1 MALSDRVAEQRAE
14 IQSKID
20 ALIATAETES
30 RTALTDEE
38 TSTFNALV
46 SERDNLDAQ
55 HTSLIAEEARKATV
69 ADAPAARTASVQ
81 VVSEPSIYR
90 KGDSTSASYFRDLT
104 AVSLN
109 RGDTQGA
116 VERLRRSDMEQRAIS
131 TTDGGIGEFVP
142 PAWMTAD
149 YVALARAGR
158 VTADLF
164 SKQAL
169 PTGTDSINLP
179 KITTGASTAE
189 QTSQNSAVSNTDMV
203 TTSVVG
209 NVATI
214 AGQQV
219 VSVQLVE
226 QSPVN
231 LDQIILADLAA
242 DYATRLDTFCLSNN
256 ATGKKGILNVSSTSA
271 STYTDASPTVAELY
285 SKIADVL
292 QQIASNRYLPADAIV
307 MHPRRWGFFLAAHD
321 GQNRP
326 LVLPNANAPYN
337 ATGVAGSVVGEGSVG
352 TLLGLPVYLDAN
364 IPTNSGA
371 GTNQDTIIAG
381 RFSDL
386 VLFEGTQRAEAFR
399 ETKADQ
405 LSVLFRLYNYAA
417 IVTERFPKSI
427 GLVTGTGLVT
437 PTF

>member
-1 MALSDRVAEQRAE
+1 MALSNRVAEQRAE
-14 IQSKID
+14 VQSKID
-20 ALIATAETES
+20 ALISAADSEARNTFTE
-30 RTALTDEE
+30 EE
-38 TSTFNALV
+38 TNTFNALI
-46 SERDNLDAQ
+46 SERDGLDAQ
-55 HTSLIAEEARKATV
+55 HTALVSEEARKAKISE
-69 ADAPAARTASVQ
+69 APATRSASVQ
-81 VVSEPSIYR
+81 VVSEPTTYR
-90 KGDSTSASYFRDLT
+90 KGDTTSPSYFRDLT
-104 AVSLN
+104 AASLN
-109 RGDTQGA
+109 RGDAQAAT
-116 VERLRRSDMEQRAIS
+116 ERLRRNDQEQRAIS

-142 PAWMTAD
+142 PAWMVSD

-158 VTADLF
+158 TTADLF
-164 SKQAL
+164 TRQAL

-179 KITTGASTAE
+179 KITTGASTAVQSSE
-189 QTSQNSAVSNTDMV
+189 NSAVSNTDMV

-231 LDQIILADLAA
+231 LDGIILADLAA
-242 DYATRLDTFCLSNN
+242 DYATRLDVFCLSNN

-271 STYTDASPTVAELY
+271 STYTDATPTGPELY
-285 SKIADVL
+285 PKIADVV
-292 QQIASNRYLPADAIV
+292 QQIASNRFLPADAIV
-307 MHPRRWGFFLAAHD
+307 MHPRRWGFFLAALD
-321 GQNRP
+321 GSNRP
-326 LVLPNANAPYN
+326 LVTPY
-337 ATGVAGSVVGEGSVG
+337 AGFNMAGIAESVPGEGSVG

-371 GTNQDTIIAG
+371 GTNQDTIIVG

-427 GLVTGTGLVT
+427 GLITGTGLAT

>member
-14 IQSKID
+14 VQAKID
-20 ALIATAETES
+20 ALIATADNES
-30 RTALTDEE
+30 RSALSDDE
-38 TSTFNALV
+38 TTTFNALV
-46 SERDNLDAQ
+46 TERDALDEQ
-55 HTSLIAEEARKATV
+55 HTSLVAEEARKAVV
-69 ADAPAARTASVQ
+69 ADAPIARAASVT
-81 VVSEPSIYR
+81 VVSEPSVYR
-90 KGDSTSASYFRDLT
+90 KGDSTSGSYFRDLT
-104 AVSLN
+104 AASLN
-109 RGDTQGA
+109 RGDVQGSI
-116 VERLRRSDMEQRAIS
+116 ERLRRNDQEQRAIS
-131 TTDGGIGEFVP
+131 TTDGAGGEFVP
-142 PAWMTAD
+142 PAWMIQD

-164 SKQAL
+164 TRQAL

-179 KITTGASTAE
+179 KITTGTSTAE
-189 QTSQNSAVSNTDMV
+189 QSSQNSAVSNTDIV

-219 VSVQLVE
+219 VSVQLIE

-231 LDQIILADLAA
+231 LDGIILADLAA

-271 STYTDASPTVAELY
+271 STYTDASPTVAEMY
-285 SKIADVL
+285 PKIADL
-292 QQIASNRYLPADAIV
+292 IQQISSNRFLPADAIV
-307 MHPRRWGFFLAAHD
+307 MHPRRWGFFLAALD

-326 LVLPNANAPYN
+326 LVVPAANAPYN
-337 ATGVAGSVVGEGSVG
+337 AAGINAGTPGEGSVG
-352 TLLGLPVYLDAN
+352 TLLGLPVYVDAN

-371 GTNQDTIIAG
+371 GTNQDTIIVG

-386 VLFEGTQRAEAFR
+386 VLFEGAQRAEVFR

-405 LSVLFRLYNYAA
+405 LSALFRFYSYAA

-427 GLVTGTGLVT
+427 GLLTGTGLVT

>member
-14 IQSKID
+14 VQAKID
-20 ALIATAETES
+20 ALIATADNES
-30 RTALTDEE
+30 RSALSDDE
-38 TSTFNALV
+38 TTTFNALV
-46 SERDNLDAQ
+46 TERDALDEQ
-55 HTSLIAEEARKATV
+55 HTSLVAEEARKAVV
-69 ADAPAARTASVQ
+69 ADAPIARAASVT
-81 VVSEPSIYR
+81 VVSEPSVYR
-90 KGDSTSASYFRDLT
+90 KGDSTSGSYFRDLT
-104 AVSLN
+104 AASLN
-109 RGDTQGA
+109 RGDVQGSI
-116 VERLRRSDMEQRAIS
+116 ERLRRNDQEQRAIS
-131 TTDGGIGEFVP
+131 TTDGAGGEFVP
-142 PAWMTAD
+142 PAWMIQD

-164 SKQAL
+164 TRQAL

-179 KITTGASTAE
+179 KITTGTSTAE
-189 QTSQNSAVSNTDMV
+189 QSSQNSAVSNTDIV

-219 VSVQLVE
+219 VSVQLIE

-231 LDQIILADLAA
+231 LDGIILADLAA

-271 STYTDASPTVAELY
+271 STYTDASPTVAEMY
-285 SKIADVL
+285 PKIADL
-292 QQIASNRYLPADAIV
+292 IQQISSNRFLPADAIV
-307 MHPRRWGFFLAAHD
+307 MHPRRWGFFLAALD

-326 LVLPNANAPYN
+326 LVVPAANAPYN
-337 ATGVAGSVVGEGSVG
+337 VAGVMAGVPGEGSVG
-352 TLLGLPVYLDAN
+352 TLLGLPVYVDAN

-371 GTNQDTIIAG
+371 GTNQDTIIVG

-386 VLFEGTQRAEAFR
+386 VLFEGAQRAEVFR

-405 LSVLFRLYNYAA
+405 LSALFRFYSYAA

-427 GLVTGTGLVT
+427 GLLTGTGLVT

>member
-14 IQSKID
+14 VQAKID
-20 ALIATAETES
+20 ALIATADNES
-30 RTALTDEE
+30 RSALSDDE
-38 TSTFNALV
+38 TTTFNALV
-46 SERDNLDAQ
+46 AERDALDEQ
-55 HTSLIAEEARKATV
+55 HTSLVAEEARKAVV
-69 ADAPAARTASVQ
+69 ADAPAARAASVT
-81 VVSEPSIYR
+81 VVSEPSVYR
-90 KGDSTSASYFRDLT
+90 KGDSTSGSYFRDLT
-104 AVSLN
+104 AASLN
-109 RGDTQGA
+109 RGDVQGSI
-116 VERLRRSDMEQRAIS
+116 ERLRRNDQEQRAIS
-131 TTDGGIGEFVP
+131 TTDGAGGEFVP
-142 PAWMTAD
+142 PAWMIQD

-164 SKQAL
+164 TRQAL

-179 KITTGASTAE
+179 KITTGTSTAE
-189 QTSQNSAVSNTDMV
+189 QSSQNSAVSNTDIV

-219 VSVQLVE
+219 VSVQLIE

-231 LDQIILADLAA
+231 LDGIILADLAA

-256 ATGKKGILNVSSTSA
+256 ATGKKGILNVSSTST
-271 STYTDASPTVAELY
+271 STYTDNTPTVAEAY
-285 SKIADVL
+285 PKIADL
-292 QQIASNRYLPADAIV
+292 IQQIASNRYLPADAIV
-307 MHPRRWGFFLAAHD
+307 MHPRRWGWFLAALD

-326 LVLPNANAPYN
+326 LVVPAANAPFN
-337 ATGVAGSVVGEGSVG
+337 AAGIMAGVPGEGSVG
-352 TLLGLPVYLDAN
+352 TLLGLPVYVDAN

-371 GTNQDTIIAG
+371 GTNQDTIIVG

-386 VLFEGTQRAEAFR
+386 VLFEGAQRAEVFR

-405 LSVLFRLYNYAA
+405 LSALFRFYSYAA

-427 GLVTGTGLVT
+427 GLLTGTGLAT
-437 PTF
+437 PSF

>member
-1 MALSDRVAEQRAE
+1 MALSNRVAEQRAE
-14 IQSKID
+14 VQSKID
-20 ALIATAETES
+20 ALISAADSEARNTFTE
-30 RTALTDEE
+30 EE
-38 TSTFNALV
+38 TNTFNALI
-46 SERDNLDAQ
+46 SERDGLDAQ
-55 HTSLIAEEARKATV
+55 HTALVAEEARKAKIS
-69 ADAPAARTASVQ
+69 DAPATRSASVQ
-81 VVSEPSIYR
+81 VVSEPTTYR
-90 KGDSTSASYFRDLT
+90 KGDTTSPSYFRDL
-104 AVSLN
+104 ASVSMN
-109 RGDTQGA
+109 RGDVDGA
-116 VERLRRSDMEQRAIS
+116 RSRLTRSNEETRAIN
-131 TTDGGIGEFVP
+131 TTDTSGGEFVP
-142 PAWMTAD
+142 PAWMVSD
-149 YVALARAGR
+149 YVNLARAGR

-164 SKQAL
+164 TKQAL

-189 QTSQNSAVSNTDMV
+189 QTSQNSSVSNTDLV

-231 LDQIILADLAA
+231 LDGIILADLAA

-271 STYTDASPTVAELY
+271 STYTDASPTAPEAFA
-285 SKIADVL
+285 KIADVV

-307 MHPRRWGFFLAAHD
+307 MHPRRWGFFLASLD

-326 LVLPNANAPYN
+326 LIVPNSSGPFNAMGTADN
-337 ATGVAGSVVGEGSVG
+337 VAGEGSVG

-364 IPTNSGA
+364 VPTNTGA
-371 GTNQDTIIAG
+371 GTNQDTIIVG

-386 VLFEGTQRAEAFR
+386 VLFEGQQRAEAFTQ
-399 ETKADQ
+399 TKADT
-405 LSVLFRLYNYAA
+405 LGILFRLYNYAA

>member
-1 MALSDRVAEQRAE
+1 
-14 IQSKID
+14 
-20 ALIATAETES
+20 
-30 RTALTDEE
+30 
-38 TSTFNALV
+38 
-46 SERDNLDAQ
+46 
-55 HTSLIAEEARKATV
+55 
-69 ADAPAARTASVQ
+69 
-81 VVSEPSIYR
+81 
-90 KGDSTSASYFRDLT
+90 
-104 AVSLN
+104 
-109 RGDTQGA
+109 
-116 VERLRRSDMEQRAIS
+116 
-131 TTDGGIGEFVP
+131 
-142 PAWMTAD
+142 
-149 YVALARAGR
+149 
-158 VTADLF
+158 
-164 SKQAL
+164 
-169 PTGTDSINLP
+169 
-179 KITTGASTAE
+179 
-189 QTSQNSAVSNTDMV
+189 V

-231 LDQIILADLAA
+231 LDSIILGDLAA
-242 DYATRLDTFCLSNN
+242 DYATRLDVFCLSNN

-271 STYTDASPTVAELY
+271 STYTDASPTAPEAFA
-285 SKIADVL
+285 KIADVV

-307 MHPRRWGFFLAAHD
+307 MHPRRWGFFLASLD

-326 LVLPNANAPYN
+326 LVTPSAGAYN
-337 ATGVAGSVVGEGSVG
+337 PMAIGDGTVAQGAVG
-352 TLLGLPVYLDAN
+352 TLLGLPVYLDPN
-364 IPTNSGA
+364 IPTNTGA

-386 VLFEGTQRAEAFR
+386 VLFEGAQRAEAFR

-417 IVTERFPKSI
+417 IITERYPKSI